1 MNKEKKVVRCDDLKT
16 ASFLAGSSSP
26 PALDSRKRILIE
38 MISREGSFLRK
49 LVSVSRRR
57 VSRVAFGYRFPYA
70 RKYFFA
76 CTRQTSWHFRN
87 CVSEGDI
94 AFSTEIAN
102 KREGYEM
109 EGASGGASVRHKDA
123 ISRSTEGEI

>member
-1 MNKEKKVVRCDDLKT
+1 
-16 ASFLAGSSSP
+16 
-26 PALDSRKRILIE
+26 

-87 CVSEGDI
+87 CVSKGDI
-94 AFSTEIAN
+94 TFSTEIAN